1 MAARGTED
9 SDDPISQ
16 STASSEDLLPR
27 GSSPEGSAADD
38 ATPAA
43 GSAAAAAGGNNDD
56 NDDDDGAGF
65 DDLLD
70 LLQDSDEDEPAASP
84 DPTKQAEAPPPK
96 RTRRLPGWMAAAP
109 PVAVSKAAAASAAR
123 SSSSSKRAGPPA
135 QPIGGGRAGSGIA
148 GRQMERAFEEE
159 QAVKR
164 RKLEDAKASTARAAA
179 APGGDATQRLLG
191 ALVDPAA
198 TAATAASRPQRTL
211 LTRALFP
218 PRVVVFDVETT
229 GFAQD
234 DVIVEIGAIELIGG
248 VRTVSP
254 AGLAR
259 CPPSAQCAAHSAML
273 PGSSCLYAICR
284 VAGSLTA
291 AGVLSCLV
299 LVSRR
304 ACSFTH
310 TSCTARSPFRSRS
323 SATASIPPSWRPNRH
338 PPSYVTARTQSRR
351 LSGWLNAI
359 DCVVVIAILQVIP
372 AFVKFVDGAVIVGHN
387 VSFDLRMLNAELQ
400 RLGAA
405 EKENAFS
412 LRRFKLQTEHLPR
425 QARGQAK

>member
-1 MAARGTED
+1 MWQRLTRAAADLPPVIAVRPGPPQPALSQAVVALSQLQYRMAVRGTED

-179 APGGDATQRLLG
+179 AAAPGGDATQRLLG

-259 CPPSAQCAAHSAML
+259 CPPSAQCAAHSATWQQL
-273 PGSSCLYAICR
+273 SIRDLLCGRLSNCCRCLVLSWCL
-284 VAGSLTA
+284 AGRAVSLIHRA
-291 AGVLSCLV
+291 PQGVLSA
-299 LVSRR
+299 R
-304 ACSFTH
+304 APVPRP
-310 TSCTARSPFRSRS
+310 RS
-323 SATASIPPSWRPNRH
+323 
-338 PPSYVTARTQSRR
+338 
-351 LSGWLNAI
+351 
-359 DCVVVIAILQVIP
+359 
-372 AFVKFVDGAVIVGHN
+372 
-387 VSFDLRMLNAELQ
+387 
-400 RLGAA
+400 
-405 EKENAFS
+405 
-412 LRRFKLQTEHLPR
+412 HLPGVQTATR
-425 QARGQAK
+425 PRT